1 VTITLT
7 PMTDRERLAAVLM
20 SEQGFDDKSIAFYRA
35 KSGTGS
41 NREYWA
47 EALETAD
54 AILDAGFS
62 RGSAVGTAALTEA
75 LETAE
80 GWAEHGYTEGSK
92 SYWTGMRDTIR
103 VVLGITT
110 EAPTGSAT
118 DPAAFTI
125 IGAQHRL
132 NRKTR

>member
-1 VTITLT
+1 MTIHTLT

-20 SEQGFDDKSIAFYRA
+20 SEQGFDDKTIAFYRA

-54 AILDAGFS
+54 AILAVGFS
-62 RGSAVGTAALTEA
+62 RDGIVATAALTEA

-80 GWAEHGYTEGSK
+80 TWAEHGYSEGSK
-92 SYWTGMRDTIR
+92 SYWSGMRDTLRI
-103 VVLGITT
+103 VLGQTT
-110 EAPTGSAT
+110 EAPRDSTV
-118 DPAAFTI
+118 DPAATTI
-125 IGAQHRL
+125 LGAQHRL
-132 NRKTR
+132 NRKG